1 MKWLFLG
8 VGAIIFIES
17 AKAYMLVGS
26 SLMGTMGRIGALLIF
41 LIVQGME
48 LRPILMTGGA
58 MGIIPKLSNIVG
70 GRQVKLNLAD
80 PEELID
86 ATQWATRAYA
96 VDFVAGLF
104 VWPVISGNA
113 MALLRVGG
121 VALSN
126 LNGKNVVMIMA
137 CVFALQFCVQQYLVR
152 GGKVPRILGGI
163 PNANA

>member
-8 VGAIIFIES
+8 VAAIIFLES
-17 AKAYMLVGS
+17 AKAYMLLGS
-26 SLMGTMGRIGALLIF
+26 SLMGGLGRIGALLVF

-48 LRPILMTGGA
+48 LRPIVMTGGA
-58 MGIIPKLSNIVG
+58 MGIIPKLGNIVG

-104 VWPVISGNA
+104 VWPPISGNA
-113 MALLRVGG
+113 WALLRVGG
-121 VALSN
+121 VSISS
-126 LNGKNVVMIMA
+126 LNGKHAVMIMA

-152 GGKVPRILGGI
+152 GGKVPKFLGGL

>member
-17 AKAYMLVGS
+17 AKAYMVVGS
-26 SLMGTMGRIGALLIF
+26 SMGLLGRVGALLIF

-48 LRPILMTGGA
+48 LRPIVATGGA
-58 MGIIPKLSNIVG
+58 MGLIPKLSSIVA
-70 GRQVKLNLAD
+70 GRQVALNLAD
-80 PEELID
+80 PEELLD

-113 MALLRVGG
+113 WALLRVGG
-121 VALSN
+121 VALTN
-126 LNGKNVVMIMA
+126 LNGKSVAMILA
-137 CVFALQFCVQQYLVR
+137 CVFGLQFCFQQYLVR
-152 GGKVPRILGGI
+152 GGKVPKFLGGMNNV
-163 PNANA
+163 NA